1 MNSQLQFLIE
11 LQKFDLRIF
20 QIQDTQR
27 KAPELLQVAESP
39 LQDIL
44 TRVQALKNTGES
56 LVIQQR
62 SAERE
67 LATQEDLL
75 HKVRSRLSEL
85 KTNKEYQAHLFEIE
99 QARKKKDSIEEGVLE
114 TMQRVEENSQA
125 LKELQEQAD
134 EAQKLFD
141 IEKARLESQ
150 FAELANE
157 LSELNQQQQQVADT
171 VEKPLLARYNRLK
184 TMRKGYAV
192 AEVKDGACG
201 GCRLQLPPQLVAE
214 VRRGDELMDCSYCHR
229 LLFMAHHLEVETLD

>member
-1 MNSQLQFLIE
+1 MNSQLLFLIE

-27 KAPELLQVAESP
+27 KSPDLLKTAESP
-39 LQDIL
+39 LQDL
-44 TRVQALKNTGES
+44 LSRLQTLKNTGES
-56 LVIQQR
+56 LATQQR

-75 HKVRSRLSEL
+75 HKVRSHLSEL

-99 QARKKKDSIEEGVLE
+99 QARKKKDSIEESVLE
-114 TMQRVEENSQA
+114 TMERVEENKKAAQ
-125 LKELQEQAD
+125 ELEEQAQ
-134 EAQKLFD
+134 EAQKVFD
-141 IEKARLESQ
+141 LEKTRLESQ
-150 FAELANE
+150 FTELDNE
-157 LSELNQQQQQVADT
+157 LNDLNQQQQRVADT
-171 VEKPLLARYNRLK
+171 VDKPLLARYNRLK
-184 TMRKGYAV
+184 TTRKGYAV
-192 AEVKDGACG
+192 AEVNDGSCS

>member
-20 QIQDTQR
+20 QIQDSQR
-27 KAPELLQVAESP
+27 KAPDLLKAAEAP
-39 LQDIL
+39 LQDL
-44 TRVQALKNTGES
+44 LSRLQVLKNTGEA
-56 LVIQQR
+56 LVKQQR
-62 SAERE
+62 STERE

-99 QARKKKDSIEEGVLE
+99 QARKKKDAIEETVLE
-114 TMQRVEENSQA
+114 TMERVEENKKA
-125 LKELQEQAD
+125 IAELEVEVQ
-134 EAQKLFD
+134 EAQRVFD
-141 IEKARLESQ
+141 EEKARLESQ
-150 FAELANE
+150 FAELTTE
-157 LSELNQQQQQVADT
+157 LDDLKQQQQRVADT

-192 AEVKDGACG
+192 AEVVDGSCA

-214 VRRGDELMDCSYCHR
+214 VRRGNELLDCSYCHR
-229 LLFMAHHLEVETLD
+229 ILFMAHHLEVETLD